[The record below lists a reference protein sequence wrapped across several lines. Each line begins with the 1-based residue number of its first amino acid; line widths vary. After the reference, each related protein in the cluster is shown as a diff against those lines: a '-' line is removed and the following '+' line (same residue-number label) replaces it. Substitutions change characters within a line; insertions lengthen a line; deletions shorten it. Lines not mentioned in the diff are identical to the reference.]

1 MFKNCLFFAFCL
13 FVSSSLFSQ
22 KDEVLFTVNKAPVT
36 VSEFKYI
43 YEKSNN
49 KNADY
54 SEKSLKESLDL
65 YTRFKLKV
73 AKARDLR
80 LDTLTSLKT
89 ELNSYKKQLAE
100 SYLTDKEITEK
111 LAAQLYDRSKT
122 DIRIAHIFIA
132 AGPDKLPEDTLKAY
146 AKVMEIAA
154 KLKAGG
160 KFEDLVK
167 QYSEDESSKVNNGD
181 VGFLAPMYPNGFFSL
196 ENLVYS
202 LKKGEVGGPART
214 AAGWHFVKV
223 LDSRPARGEMEIAQ
237 ILVRINKEVDEGF
250 AKNRIDSIYTALQK
264 GADFNETAKNFSDDK
279 ATSGKGG
286 FLGFITIGQYDPT
299 FEDAVFTLKNDGDYT
314 TPFKTA
320 LGFHIVK
327 RISKKSDVNFETSK
341 KAYMTKVAQNERFAL
356 AKDKLVEKIK
366 KEYKYTLDQKV
377 YKQYVDSI
385 NTDKFYTSTWTE
397 PKIKSSPMFTMG
409 GKEYTT
415 DEVSEFLKANSRRRV
430 RMNKGMIPNIAFEE
444 LYNEFV
450 ATKAME
456 YEQSQ
461 LEFKYPD
468 YKSLTREY
476 EEGFL
481 FFEVTNNEVWNKA
494 SQDTIGIDK
503 FFAENSKKYM
513 WEERARVLH
522 YTLKASTPE
531 ELNKIYE
538 SIRKSTPEE
547 LQKKF
552 GTDKVSYTSELIEKS
567 NSGDVAGLDW
577 RIGNMSGLQR
587 NPDGK
592 TGTADKIES
601 ITPPSQKELKD
612 ARGFVIADYQDYLDK
627 LWVEKLKNEYNV
639 SVNQNV
645 FNSLV
650 KR

>member
-1 MFKNCLFFAFCL
+1 
-13 FVSSSLFSQ
+13 LFSQ

-264 GADFNETAKNFSDDK
+264 GADFNENS
-279 ATSGKGG
+279 
-286 FLGFITIGQYDPT
+286 
-299 FEDAVFTLKNDGDYT
+299 N
-314 TPFKTA
+314 
-320 LGFHIVK
+320 
-327 RISKKSDVNFETSK
+327 ET
-341 KAYMTKVAQNERFAL
+341 
-356 AKDKLVEKIK
+356 
-366 KEYKYTLDQKV
+366 
-377 YKQYVDSI
+377 
-385 NTDKFYTSTWTE
+385 
-397 PKIKSSPMFTMG
+397 
-409 GKEYTT
+409 
-415 DEVSEFLKANSRRRV
+415 
-430 RMNKGMIPNIAFEE
+430 
-444 LYNEFV
+444 
-450 ATKAME
+450 
-456 YEQSQ
+456 
-461 LEFKYPD
+461 
-468 YKSLTREY
+468 
-476 EEGFL
+476 
-481 FFEVTNNEVWNKA
+481 
-494 SQDTIGIDK
+494 
-503 FFAENSKKYM
+503 
-513 WEERARVLH
+513 
-522 YTLKASTPE
+522 
-531 ELNKIYE
+531 
-538 SIRKSTPEE
+538 
-547 LQKKF
+547 
-552 GTDKVSYTSELIEKS
+552 
-567 NSGDVAGLDW
+567 
-577 RIGNMSGLQR
+577 
-587 NPDGK
+587 
-592 TGTADKIES
+592 
-601 ITPPSQKELKD
+601 
-612 ARGFVIADYQDYLDK
+612 
-627 LWVEKLKNEYNV
+627 
-639 SVNQNV
+639 
-645 FNSLV
+645 
-650 KR
+650 